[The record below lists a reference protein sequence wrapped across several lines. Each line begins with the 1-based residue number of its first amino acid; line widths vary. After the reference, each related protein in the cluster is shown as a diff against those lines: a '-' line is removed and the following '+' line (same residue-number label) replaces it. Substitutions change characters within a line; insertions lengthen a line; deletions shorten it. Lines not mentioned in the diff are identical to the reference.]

1 MNGTPPPPPRSEPKS
16 TSTTLSGT
24 VLFVDDEANILAA
37 IRRSFRGLGPRILL
51 ANGGAEGLQ
60 VLERE
65 SVDIVISDM
74 RMPGMDGAQ
83 FLEQVATR
91 WPTTV
96 RVLMT
101 GFADSASTIAA
112 IDKGGVFR
120 CLRKPWAPEDV
131 TSAVRDG
138 LAIRS
143 KTEARDH
150 GPTA

>member
-1 MNGTPPPPPRSEPKS
+1 M
-16 TSTTLSGT
+16 
-24 VLFVDDEANILAA
+24 LFVDDEANILAA

-51 ANGGAEGLQ
+51 ANSGAEGLQ
-60 VLERE
+60 MLERE
-65 SVDIVISDM
+65 SVDVVVSDM

-83 FLEQVATR
+83 FLEHVATR

-112 IDKGGVFR
+112 VDKGGVFR
-120 CLRKPWAPEDV
+120 CLRKPWAHEDV
-131 TSAVRDG
+131 RAALRDG
-138 LAIRS
+138 LAIRA
-143 KTEARDH
+143 KTAIGH